1 MKKLIFFSTIACF
14 MLFSASFNYKNNE
27 VKKTFTIIQKDT
39 KFSKEFC
46 EKAISE
52 ANWCGFRYENKRN
65 LIQFDTG
72 LKVELFSAKEIGE
85 TNSNCIL
92 TDYRDFSKD
101 IWRFTPDGKIIHKM
115 PIQNKEKK

>member
-1 MKKLIFFSTIACF
+1 MKKPITTTILLVF
-14 MLFSASFNYKNNE
+14 ITFLMSFNSNKDNALI
-27 VKKTFTIIQKDT
+27 TFKIIQKDT

-65 LIQFDTG
+65 IIQFDTG
-72 LKVELFSAKEIGE
+72 LKVELFSSKEIGE

-101 IWRFTPDGKIIHKM
+101 IWRFTNEGKIIHLVSK
-115 PIQNKEKK
+115 IKK